1 MTPLVKS
8 CKEILTAQEVCS
20 VFYGLQLMNSDCSEV
35 IELLRELPQLVKTC
49 IEPLTA
55 QKLGMMLNSLQ
66 GMKSDCYVDRVKSI
80 SQDMY

>member
-1 MTPLVKS
+1 M
-8 CKEILTAQEVCS
+8 IL
-20 VFYGLQLMNSDCSEV
+20 YGLQLMNSDCSEV